1 MQNYTVQVEVYCAMV
16 EINAHVVAMLT
27 KMEVSVLMVVNMV
40 EIFEIYKLREVEQ
53 VTEREV

>member
-1 MQNYTVQVEVYCAMV
+1 MEVYCAMV

>member
-1 MQNYTVQVEVYCAMV
+1 MV